1 MFLHNGYQED
11 HKKQIFVLNT
21 SRGQYVRHSQ
31 GDIKTDAAPI
41 AICYIEENHTLVASL
56 ANMTICTYSLDHPNP
71 NKKYQTLSTWA
82 SPGVQMSVTYMAKN
96 RLLYSGATN
105 GDIYS
110 WRIKERKICDTLSGH
125 TDMVMSLVTL
135 PNVNY
140 LASASLDKNVS
151 IWDAYTNQQLQ
162 RLSGHKKGILQIDY
176 STDYRLLVTAGFE
189 HDAFI
194 WSPFVNTIVYR
205 LKGHHQSLVGCQA
218 VEGTPEIIT
227 ADASGVIK
235 LWDIRNFQCV
245 QSFDVNLT
253 EQDVKG
259 GSTLASFLHCN
270 IPCSVPN
277 QEDDSRIYA
286 GSKVLLAFDQ
296 MRVVHDT
303 ATDYSN
309 VLWLFWDVER
319 MMIITVS
326 EKNVMFWDALLGSK
340 TSV

>member
-1 MFLHNGYQED
+1 
-11 HKKQIFVLNT
+11 
-21 SRGQYVRHSQ
+21 
-31 GDIKTDAAPI
+31 
-41 AICYIEENHTLVASL
+41 
-56 ANMTICTYSLDHPNP
+56 
-71 NKKYQTLSTWA
+71 
-82 SPGVQMSVTYMAKN
+82 MSVTYMANNK
-96 RLLYSGATN
+96 LLYSGATN

-110 WRIKERKICDTLSGH
+110 WRIKERKIYDTLSGH

-135 PNVNY
+135 PNLNY
-140 LASASLDKNVS
+140 LASASLDKSVS
-151 IWDAYTNQQLQ
+151 VWDAYTNQQLQ
-162 RLSGHKKGILQIDY
+162 RLNGHRKGILDIDY
-176 STDYRLLVTAGFE
+176 STSYRLLVTAGFE

-227 ADASGVIK
+227 ADSSGVVK
-235 LWDIRNFQCV
+235 LWDIRTFQCV
-245 QSFDVNLT
+245 QSFDVNLS
-253 EQDVKG
+253 EQEVKG
-259 GSTLASFLHCN
+259 GSTLGSFLHCN

-296 MRVVHDT
+296 MRMVRDT
-303 ATDYSN
+303 TTDYSN
-309 VLWLFWDVER
+309 VLWLFWDVAR
-319 MMIITVS
+319 MMVITVS